1 MLAVV
6 HMLRETAGLRRSH
19 TGSSMRTRLPIDKAR
34 FRPNPQ
40 NSIDGDDFGC
50 GYLYGQCH
58 MGSNRVRI
66 NRARYLIYSVIQ
78 E

>member
-6 HMLRETAGLRRSH
+6 HMLRKTAGLRRSH

-50 GYLYGQCH
+50 GYSYGQCH
-58 MGSNRVRI
+58 GPNRVRI